1 MFSCGKQSHLVYQCL
16 LCALGVTV
24 LRLLHCP
31 ANNFIAGQNWTYNG
45 RILCQYSQTNMP
57 EPAPFWPRVV
67 SIQFAHR
74 ATYGPVLVTMSG
86 PVEATYWPR
95 YQEYIQAA
103 IWLYL
108 PCQYWPRYDYIMAV

>member
-1 MFSCGKQSHLVYQCL
+1 MYTESSVLNELIPSKQFYSFVPVM
-16 LCALGVTV
+16 G
-24 LRLLHCP
+24 
-31 ANNFIAGQNWTYNG
+31 
-45 RILCQYSQTNMP
+45 QYSQTNMP
-57 EPAPFWPRVV
+57 ELALFWPRVV

-86 PVEATYWPR
+86 PVEAPYWPR